1 MDETPLQLLGIN
13 GGVDKHGIT
22 SVTVPFYVATL
33 SEAISYT
40 PTLDIDLP
48 IVSRSFRQS
57 EDGGYEVTLTCEG
70 SEDNPTDDQKTFE
83 IDASM
88 AEEPIKTHPK
98 FENLKSS
105 FGWDE
110 SLSTFSEYLP
120 SDSSSGGLASGS
132 QNGSARK
139 KSKMYGVESWLVAGA
154 IYRVTY
160 ASKTVPQSIFLGIGT
175 VQTPPSIGKF
185 NLPNLG
191 KRNWLKLAP
200 KVRMRGNSI
209 EISLEYMLS
218 GPLGWFTEVYASAQ
232 LGESSSGNF
241 GASLSD

>member
-1 MDETPLQLLGIN
+1 
-13 GGVDKHGIT
+13 
-22 SVTVPFYVATL
+22 
-33 SEAISYT
+33 
-40 PTLDIDLP
+40 
-48 IVSRSFRQS
+48 
-57 EDGGYEVTLTCEG
+57 
-70 SEDNPTDDQKTFE
+70 
-83 IDASM
+83 M
-88 AEEPIKTHPK
+88 AEEAIKTHPK
-98 FENLKSS
+98 FEDLKKQ

-110 SLSTFSEYLP
+110 SLNTFSEYLP
-120 SDSSSGGLASGS
+120 SDTSSGGLSGGS

-160 ASKTVPQSIFLGIGT
+160 ASKTVPQSIFSGIGT

-209 EISLEYMLS
+209 EIALEYMLS
-218 GPLGWFTEVYASAQ
+218 GPLGWFTEIYTSSQ
-232 LGESSSGNF
+232 LTEGTNSG
-241 GASLSD
+241 L

>member
-1 MDETPLQLLGIN
+1 MDETPLQLWGIN

-22 SVTVPFYVATL
+22 SITVPFYVGTL

-40 PTLDIDLP
+40 PKLDIGLP

-70 SEDNPTDDQKTFE
+70 SEDNPADDQKTFE

-88 AEEPIKTHPK
+88 SEETIKTHPK
-98 FENLKSS
+98 FEDLKKT

-110 SLSTFSEYLP
+110 SLNTFAEYLP
-120 SDSSSGGLASGS
+120 SDTSSGGLASGS
-132 QNGSARK
+132 QNGSTRK

-232 LGESSSGNF
+232 LGEASSGNF
-241 GASLSD
+241 GASLS